1 MCDCVI
7 VVGNRHFK
15 AHRAVL
21 AACST
26 HFRALFSV
34 AESNGGMNV
43 IQLDSEVVTAEALSV
58 LVDMM
63 YTSTLMLEESNVM
76 DVLLAASHL
85 HLNSVVKACKHYM
98 STRTLHLS
106 LPGKRY
112 MHCSDQHAAGTASSS
127 RLQHP
132 FLQQYKV
139 LPIKVKEE
147 AEQEE
152 QQQPQQ
158 MQVVVKSEPPS
169 LPEAPYETSNIT
181 CQAEGSDQ
189 TEPVADKVEQRA
201 SLPIRRFHKRKQSLP
216 LVSPE
221 DQPKRRPRLSSAA
234 SEEPSWVRVVVEAVG
249 EEGEFFSPDSHRVA
263 DESKHETDMAV
274 EDDDGGR
281 SGMPGELYR
290 SQAAREDAQVP
301 GESDSIVAHEQGLQ
315 EKEEY
320 SDILQK
326 CEVLIKVKE
335 EVEEQQPQQMHVVVK
350 SEAPDETN
358 NVTSWAEGSDQAEPV
373 AVKAEISP
381 QSSVRSFSD
390 THSDTDCIPETHCS
404 SGGGLVV
411 LAWVSGATAEL
422 LPKCHWM
429 GVPGSICAERH
440 HFVIIFLLRDHL
452 RRTPQHSLLRRGW
465 GTLNAPAAASPHLTR
480 ASEDVLSEHNVLVVE
495 GPHKICC
502 KTFLALTDC
511 KKHVCVH
518 RRKALLLPRI
528 RQMLQ
533 QLQLPVQAEH

>member
-1 MCDCVI
+1 MSFTVFQQLNYQRLRGQLCDCVI

-112 MHCSDQHAAGTASSS
+112 MQ
-127 RLQHP
+127 
-132 FLQQYKV
+132 
-139 LPIKVKEE
+139 E

-158 MQVVVKSEPPS
+158 MQVV
-169 LPEAPYETSNIT
+169 
-181 CQAEGSDQ
+181 
-189 TEPVADKVEQRA
+189 VEQRA

-390 THSDTDCIPETHCS
+390 TLGFRGYCRIAPKMPLD
-404 SGGGLVV
+404 GGAGIHLCGEF
-411 LAWVSGATAEL
+411 SN
-422 LPKCHWM
+422 
-429 GVPGSICAERH
+429 PGH